1 MTAAILLLAALGLAA
16 NALQWLLALDQW
28 ANTYWHIEGD
38 GWGMADEAISAR
50 AFRCHLQN
58 LISDRPMRAINLLFF
73 WQENHC
79 YLAWRHELDRRQLP
93 DHYRNP

>member
-28 ANTYWHIEGD
+28 VNTYWHIEGD

-50 AFRCHLQN
+50 AFRCHLQG
-58 LISDRPMRAINLLFF
+58 LISDRPMRAINGLFF

-79 YLAWRHELDRRQLP
+79 YQAWRSEIERRQLP
-93 DHYRNP
+93 DHYLT